1 VRQVAAFGC
10 CFWFT
15 RRVSARKSATS
26 LEEGNAP
33 VSANIGG
40 SDRGG
45 CNRTVSDSDRHRKS
59 DPETLSRSCL
69 LTPAVCF
76 AGVASPP
83 RRQSTH
89 DGPYEEQPAEEEQAV
104 RMPEEG
110 LIEEY
115 AQKGVNVAA
124 MQIPAAAKDLSA
136 AALGGTFLVC
146 SCLYGAAKLCV
157 CG

>member
-1 VRQVAAFGC
+1 
-10 CFWFT
+10 
-15 RRVSARKSATS
+15 
-26 LEEGNAP
+26 
-33 VSANIGG
+33 
-40 SDRGG
+40 
-45 CNRTVSDSDRHRKS
+45 
-59 DPETLSRSCL
+59 
-69 LTPAVCF
+69 
-76 AGVASPP
+76 
-83 RRQSTH
+83 
-89 DGPYEEQPAEEEQAV
+89 
-104 RMPEEG
+104 MPEEG